1 MAGMGFK
8 DSMLK
13 GRIDAL
19 KNRLRRTKLESPEY
33 LQIKTMIEEAETQLK
48 QLTKSSDQNDRKG
61 FVQTLF
67 SGQK

>member
-48 QLTKSSDQNDRKG
+48 QLTESSDQNDRKG